1 MAQMQSSPDTP
12 CLVVWFSRVLDYES
26 GIPSIDISP
35 VLVVSCILTFTTG
48 LVSPVL
54 LLPFFTYMTS

>member
-35 VLVVSCILTFTTG
+35 VLVVSCILTFATG